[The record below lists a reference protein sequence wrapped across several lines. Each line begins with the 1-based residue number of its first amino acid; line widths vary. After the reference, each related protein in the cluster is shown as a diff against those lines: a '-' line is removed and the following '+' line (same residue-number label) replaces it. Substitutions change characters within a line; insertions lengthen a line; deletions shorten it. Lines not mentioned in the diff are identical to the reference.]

1 MAPNVSVPMNFGI
14 RLLDSPT
21 HSTLELKASQGAVIP
36 ASSVILS
43 FNSPVIDHMTTT
55 LHLTSVD
62 MEEFSEDAVRYF
74 VDAAYSGESPP
85 ISRVLFRDINK
96 LANVFE
102 MSWLATRCVEQF
114 TEIAAAIREPSYED
128 FFFLFEEA
136 AFVLTKLKSRVM
148 VEIAFTKI
156 QSLNGQQD
164 FISTYLKNLSYLTCQ
179 QLDLIIELA
188 GTKVEFVVKPLT
200 EQLTSSL
207 SRGETFVSANCK
219 YLLDNCQLYLCQQ
232 RNIKMFEQLFDVL
245 EDIIKESFTETKWTL
260 KILRKSVV
268 KRERHSKSLV
278 GSSTSTELLENVNII
293 PNLFLTLDC
302 SMRFDEVVDWLGKS
316 EQVTNLVMFFE
327 GIWTWMWMN
336 KEFKV
341 ESTPQLLQTIYEIKE
356 IRKWNRFY
364 HHWLNYDTHEFH
376 KSSIFGIIKADRR
389 FCSSKYETNR
399 WISLNSENHSLL
411 GSQYYS
417 SILSLFEKETKVALV
432 CSQYLTNNC
441 SKPGQCGFILK
452 TVSAKDGANI
462 KLCTDSSEYS
472 EKIHY
477 HEEFQAKDMH
487 ISMYTMKNKFTNVP
501 LSWCG
506 RPEFKSGEVCWN
518 LPSDMDCTQG
528 RWLIHV
534 VISLR
539 DHNVAGT

>member
-62 MEEFSEDAVRYF
+62 MEDFSEDAVRYF

-128 FFFLFEEA
+128 FSFLFEEV
-136 AFVLTKLKSRVM
+136 AFVLTKLKSRAM
-148 VEIAFTKI
+148 VEIALTKI

-164 FISTYLKNLSYLTCQ
+164 FISSYLEKLSYLTCQ

-188 GTKVEFVVKPLT
+188 GTKVEFVLKPLI
-200 EQLTSSL
+200 EQLTASL
-207 SRGETFVSANCK
+207 SKGETVVPANCK
-219 YLLDNCQLYLCQQ
+219 YLLENSELYLCQQ
-232 RNIKMFEQLFDVL
+232 NNIKLFEQLFDVL
-245 EDIIKESFTETKWTL
+245 ENIIKESFTETKWTL
-260 KILRKSVV
+260 KLLRKSVV
-268 KRERHSKSLV
+268 KRERLSKSLV
-278 GSSTSTELLENVNII
+278 GSSTSTDLLDDVNII
-293 PNLFLTLDC
+293 PNLFYTLDC
-302 SMRFDEVVDWLGKS
+302 SMTFDEVVDWLDKS
-316 EQVTNLVMFFE
+316 EQVTNLMMFFE
-327 GIWTWMWMN
+327 GLWTWMWMN
-336 KEFKV
+336 KDFKV
-341 ESTPQLLQTIYEIKE
+341 ESSPQLQKIYEIKE
-356 IRKWNRFY
+356 NRKWNRFNQ
-364 HHWLNYDTHEFH
+364 HWLNYDGHKFHE
-376 KSSIFGIIKADRR
+376 SSFFGIIKADRR
-389 FCSSKYETNR
+389 FCSSGYETNR
-399 WISLNSENHSLL
+399 WISLNSLDHSLL
-411 GSQYYS
+411 DTQYYS
-417 SILSLFEKETKVALV
+417 SILSLFEKETKVAFV
-432 CSQYLTNNC
+432 CSKYTTNNC
-441 SKPGQCGFILK
+441 SKPGKCGFILK
-452 TVSAKDGANI
+452 TVSAQDGANM

-487 ISMYTMKNKFTNVP
+487 ISIFTNVTKFTNVS

-506 RPEFKSGEVCWN
+506 KPEFKSGKVCWN
-518 LPSDMDCTQG
+518 LPSDMDCSQG

-534 VISLR
+534 LISLR
-539 DHNVAGT
+539 DHNVSGT

>member
-1 MAPNVSVPMNFGI
+1 MAPNVAVPMNFGI

-102 MSWLATRCVEQF
+102 MSWLATSCVEQF

-128 FFFLFEEA
+128 FLFLFEEA
-136 AFVLTKLKSRVM
+136 AFVLTKLKSREM

-164 FISTYLKNLSYLTCQ
+164 FINRYFENLSYLTCQ

-200 EQLTSSL
+200 EQLTASL
-207 SRGETFVSANCK
+207 SRGETVVPANCK
-219 YLLDNCQLYLCQQ
+219 YLLENSELYLCQQ
-232 RNIKMFEQLFDVL
+232 RNIKMFEQLFDLL
-245 EDIIKESFTETKWTL
+245 ENI
-260 KILRKSVV
+260 RKSVV
-268 KRERHSKSLV
+268 KRERQSKSLA
-278 GSSTSTELLENVNII
+278 GSSTSTDILDDVNVI
-293 PNLFLTLDC
+293 PNLFHTLDC
-302 SMRFDEVVDWLGKS
+302 SMTSDEVVDWLGKS
-316 EQVTNLVMFFE
+316 EQVTNLMMFFE
-327 GIWTWMWMN
+327 GLWTWMWMN
-336 KEFKV
+336 KDFKV
-341 ESTPQLLQTIYEIKE
+341 ESSPQLLQTIYEIKE
-356 IRKWNRFY
+356 IRKWNRFH
-364 HHWLNYDTHEFH
+364 HHWLNYNRHAFQN
-376 KSSIFGIIKADRR
+376 KSFLSIIKSDQR
-389 FCSSKYETNR
+389 FCSSSNEKQY
-399 WISLNSENHSLL
+399 WISHISNSSY
-411 GSQYYS
+411 GSIS
-417 SILSLFEKETKVALV
+417 SLFEENTRIECLGKHPYVKD
-432 CSQYLTNNC
+432 C
-441 SKPGQCGFILK
+441 SKPGYCGFILK

-462 KLCTDSSEYS
+462 KLCTDPSEYS

-487 ISMYTMKNKFTNVP
+487 LSIFTYVTKFTNVS

-506 RPEFKSGEVCWN
+506 KPEFKSGKVCWN
-518 LPSDMDCTQG
+518 LPSDMDCTKG
-528 RWLIHV
+528 TWFVHV

-539 DHNVAGT
+539 DHNVFGT

>member
-1 MAPNVSVPMNFGI
+1 MAPNVSVPINFGI

-85 ISRVLFRDINK
+85 ISRVLFRDVNK

-128 FFFLFEEA
+128 FLFLFEEA

-188 GTKVEFVVKPLT
+188 GTKVEFVVKPLS
-200 EQLTSSL
+200 EQLTASL
-207 SRGETFVSANCK
+207 SRGETLVPANCR
-219 YLLDNCQLYLCQQ
+219 YLLENSELYLCRKKQHSV
-232 RNIKMFEQLFDVL
+232 FVQLFDVL
-245 EDIIKESFTETKWTL
+245 EKITNESLADTKWTFQL
-260 KILRKSVV
+260 HRKSLER
-268 KRERHSKSLV
+268 REDPSKSLA
-278 GSSTSTELLENVNII
+278 GSSTSTYVLGDVDVI
-293 PNLFLTLDC
+293 PNLFHTLDC
-302 SMRFDEVVDWLGKS
+302 SMKFDEVVDWLGES
-316 EQVTNLVMFFE
+316 EQVTNLMMLFE
-327 GIWTWMWMN
+327 GLWTWMWKN
-336 KEFKV
+336 KVFTV
-341 ESTPQLLQTIYEIKE
+341 ESSPQLLKKIYKIKE
-356 IRKWNRFY
+356 NRKWNRLY
-364 HHWLNYDTHEFH
+364 EHWLNF
-376 KSSIFGIIKADRR
+376 DRR
-389 FCSSKYETNR
+389 EFQKNSFFSIVKYDQRFCHSNYEPQY
-399 WISLNSENHSLL
+399 WIR
-411 GSQYYS
+411 YS
-417 SILSLFEKETKVALV
+417 STSSNSSYGSVSTLFEENMSIECFCKHPNVK
-432 CSQYLTNNC
+432 NC

-452 TVSAKDGANI
+452 TVSVKDGANT
-462 KLCTDSSEYS
+462 KLCTDPSDYS

-487 ISMYTMKNKFTNVP
+487 IFMYTVLSKFTNVP

-506 RPEFKSGEVCWN
+506 RPEFKSGRCVGIYLQIWTVQKGN
-518 LPSDMDCTQG
+518 GGYMY
-528 RWLIHV
+528 
-534 VISLR
+534 
-539 DHNVAGT
+539 

>member
-1 MAPNVSVPMNFGI
+1 MAPNVAVPMNFGI

-114 TEIAAAIREPSYED
+114 ADIAAAIKAITEPSYQD
-128 FFFLFEEA
+128 LCFLFEEA
-136 AFVLTKLKSRVM
+136 AFVLTNLKSTKLVT
-148 VEIAFTKI
+148 IAFTKI
-156 QSLNGQQD
+156 ESLNGQEG
-164 FISTYLKNLSYLTCQ
+164 FISRYLENISSLSSR

-188 GTKVEFVVKPLT
+188 GNKVEFVVKPLT
-200 EQLTSSL
+200 EQLTTSL
-207 SRGETFVSANCK
+207 SRGETVVPANCK
-219 YLLDNCQLYLCQQ
+219 YLLENSELYLCQQ
-232 RNIKMFEQLFDVL
+232 NNIVIFEQLFDSL
-245 EDIIKESFTETKWTL
+245 ERLAVGSYEHMNWVFQL
-260 KILRKSVV
+260 LRKSIR
-268 KRERHSKSLV
+268 KRELSPPKHLYLV
-278 GSSTSTELLENVNII
+278 PREDIHAI
-293 PNLFLTLDC
+293 PNLFHTLDC
-302 SMRFDEVVDWLGKS
+302 SMTFGEVVDWLGKS
-316 EQVTNLVMFFE
+316 EQVTNLMMLFE
-327 GIWTWMWMN
+327 GLWTWMWKN
-336 KEFKV
+336 NELTV
-341 ESTPQLLQTIYEIKE
+341 ESNPQLLQTICKIKE
-356 IRKWNRFY
+356 NRKWNRIMDR
-364 HHWLNYDTHEFH
+364 WLNFDRHEFQNKRFFRIV
-376 KSSIFGIIKADRR
+376 KSDQR
-389 FCSSKYETNR
+389 FCSSSYETQY
-399 WISLNSENHSLL
+399 WIS
-411 GSQYYS
+411 YS
-417 SILSLFEKETKVALV
+417 SNSSYGSISSLFDENTRIECLCKHPNVK
-432 CSQYLTNNC
+432 NC

-452 TVSAKDGANI
+452 TVSARDGANI
-462 KLCTDSSEYS
+462 KLCTDPSEYS

-487 ISMYTMKNKFTNVP
+487 LSIYTNVTKFINVS

-506 RPEFKSGEVCWN
+506 KPEFKSGKVCWN

-528 RWLIHV
+528 KWFVHV
-534 VISLR
+534 LISL
-539 DHNVAGT
+539 